1 MRTPLVDDVLLVH
14 LHPRTGRGILDP
26 ETATNLLVGAL
37 VLELV
42 TSERIRRRP
51 HETRKHHYLVE
62 VVDGRPTGDAE
73 LDGALEEL
81 AARTRTTSQMLHVR
95 RRGLRRRVGERLL
108 QAGRVSER
116 TGLLPGRRLVPNG
129 DPDEVALRADIARA
143 ALSGDFTSTR
153 AMQVLFLAG
162 TQGCAHRSA
171 GVRRRA
177 VTPRAAQL
185 GGPEWLRWAMTPTS
199 SSGGSTWD
207 GGGLAD

>member
-14 LHPRTGRGILDP
+14 LDPRSGRGVLDP
-26 ETATNLLVGAL
+26 GTVTNLLAGAL

-42 TSERIRRRP
+42 RSERIRRRP
-51 HETRKHHYLVE
+51 DGTGRRPDLVE

-81 AARTRTTSQMLHVR
+81 AMRTRSTTQMLDVR
-95 RRGLRRRVGERLL
+95 RSGLRTRVGERLL
-108 QAGRVSER
+108 RAGRVSER
-116 TGLLPGRRLVPNG
+116 TGRLPGRRLVPNG

-143 ALSGDFTSTR
+143 ALTGDFTSTR
-153 AMQVLFLAG
+153 AMQILLLSG

-177 VTPRAAQL
+177 VTPRAVQL
-185 GGPEWLRWAMTPTS
+185 GGPEWLRWAMTPSS